1 MFKSPTSSNLVFSL
15 RMENRLNQIPTKCL
29 NDEIIFFK
37 LGGVLLRADRNV
49 LSFESPQ
56 VVAKQAQAFIELS
69 F

>member
-1 MFKSPTSSNLVFSL
+1 
-15 RMENRLNQIPTKCL
+15 MENRLNQIPTKCL